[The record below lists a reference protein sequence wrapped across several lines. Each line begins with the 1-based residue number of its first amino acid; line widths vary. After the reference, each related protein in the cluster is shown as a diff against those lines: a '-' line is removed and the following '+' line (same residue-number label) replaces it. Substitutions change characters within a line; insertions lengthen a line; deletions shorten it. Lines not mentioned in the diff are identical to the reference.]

1 MAEIWRVWWKV
12 VPVVVLVLA
21 ATCGSACELTA
32 SALPAEVD
40 EDAVRRVG
48 HFLWREVDMEGGER
62 EMGDRDGYIC
72 QRPSRRVIYSSIPCI
87 HTANNMNPLHTQS
100 RALSTCTLALP
111 PRALSPLSP
120 LLLYPR
126 SSYLLPVVLG
136 QLEHRS
142 GRGQEAHGQERA
154 HHFTEVGTRVRFY
167 LLENLICQPDELIDC
182 EQCESDG

>member
-62 EMGDRDGYIC
+62 EREREKEREKRERRERRD
-72 QRPSRRVIYSSIPCI
+72 
-87 HTANNMNPLHTQS
+87 L
-100 RALSTCTLALP
+100 
-111 PRALSPLSP
+111 
-120 LLLYPR
+120 
-126 SSYLLPVVLG
+126 
-136 QLEHRS
+136 
-142 GRGQEAHGQERA
+142 
-154 HHFTEVGTRVRFY
+154 
-167 LLENLICQPDELIDC
+167 
-182 EQCESDG
+182 

>member
-62 EMGDRDGYIC
+62 EMGDRDGYRC

-100 RALSTCTLALP
+100 RALLHVLSLSPHAP
-111 PRALSPLSP
+111 SPLSLP
-120 LLLYPR
+120 SYSTLVLRTFFQLFWVSWSIAVDADRRLMAR
-126 SSYLLPVVLG
+126 SVRIIS
-136 QLEHRS
+136 R
-142 GRGQEAHGQERA
+142 RGGDTCSILSARKPILS
-154 HHFTEVGTRVRFY
+154 TRR
-167 LLENLICQPDELIDC
+167 ID
-182 EQCESDG
+182 